1 MRPGE
6 WRNRGR
12 SFVYRG
18 HKVFYRRS
26 GSGQSLVLIHGFPTA
41 SWDWH
46 KLWPELGQRFDV
58 VAPDMLGFGFS
69 DKPWDYD
76 YSLVDQA
83 TLHETLL
90 AELDISAVHILAHDY
105 GDSVAQELLARHAE
119 RGRRGTTGL
128 EIRSVCLLNGGII
141 PGTHRPLL
149 IQKVLMSPIG
159 GLLALLLSERTLQR
173 SLRRIFGPRTQ
184 PTDEEI
190 RDFWSLIE
198 HGDGRRVVHKIIRYM
213 AERETHRNRWT
224 GILGTTTVP
233 LRLINGLADPISGAH
248 VVEHYRRL
256 VPEADVVGLDGIG
269 HYPQF
274 EAPEAVL
281 DGLLPFALGATERPE
296 REE

>member
-1 MRPGE
+1 M
-6 WRNRGR
+6 
-12 SFVYRG
+12 
-18 HKVFYRRS
+18 
-26 GSGQSLVLIHGFPTA
+26 IHGFPTA

-46 KLWPELGQRFDV
+46 KLWHELGRRFDV

-69 DKPWDYD
+69 DKPRDYD

-83 TLHETLL
+83 TLHEALL
-90 AELDISAVHILAHDY
+90 AELGISSVHILAHDY

-119 RGRRGTTGL
+119 RGRSGATGL

-149 IQKVLMSPIG
+149 IQKALMSPIG
-159 GLLALLLSERTLQR
+159 GLLASFLSERTLRR
-173 SLRRIFGPRTQ
+173 SFRRICGPRTR

-190 RDFWSLIE
+190 RDIWSLIE
-198 HGDGRRVVHKIIRYM
+198 HADGRRVVHKIIRYM
-213 AERETHRNRWT
+213 AERETHRDRWI

-269 HYPQF
+269 HYPQI
-274 EAPEAVL
+274 EAPQAVL
-281 DGLLPFALGATERPE
+281 AGLLSFALGRSEDPLQKS
-296 REE
+296 